1 MSWLGK
7 DSCGAKV
14 ARVRAWCC
22 AGCACFAAVMCLA
35 APQLIRAQDPVHI
48 THAFTN
54 TDAQSL
60 IGLPMGTYKTVVT
73 KQGYLRWSHWNLKNK
88 PLDSPF
94 GFADQL
100 DGELG
105 IDIVDAGGSPA
116 AAPFKVQSQSLY
128 KDRYPFVV
136 TRLGA
141 NGLEM
146 EELAFAATSSQQAV
160 DVVRLECT
168 NSGNSA
174 GAVELKLSGKQS
186 NLPGHVRGSSL
197 VTENGYEIVVVD
209 AGNDQSKQVTFDA
222 ADHGLTLQ
230 IHWNVPAGATATLW
244 LKLPKDAKYSSAA
257 DWAKTPG
264 AALLAGSQNIW
275 ETIWSRGIHFELPE
289 KELDD
294 FFYSSLAY
302 VLILTERDDHG
313 DLWVLDGP
321 TGYVQYWGRGEYFQA
336 RALEVSGHLDTA
348 ENSIEHAFHIQ
359 MSDGEWDGPP
369 IAGWPAWDNM
379 GGNAAA
385 AWDYYLYTRNR
396 EWLAAAYPH
405 LLAAAHWIGDHREE
419 SELDQSDLPA
429 AAKPIHRSIPWSCR
443 PETSPPLL
451 TGEKPY
457 WYGLLPWAYG
467 DSGLP
472 EGHAYAHNFFALYA
486 VKVAWNAAEKLGHPE
501 DAAWLAKE
509 YADYKADILASVA
522 RSVALEKES
531 PPYLP
536 AMPTNPEAPY
546 SQTFVAVYPT
556 QLYLPEDTLITGLL
570 ERVERSEHEGLPT
583 NMAWMGAGGVWP
595 GESMNVA
602 ETYLLRGDVAKTV
615 DLLIAA
621 LNYSYTT
628 NVWKEEIRV
637 DKTQPRSCVGE
648 KKGENQ
654 EGTGDMPEAWGN
666 ANLVNLLRDML
677 LQERD
682 DGLEVMA
689 GVPANWI
696 EVGQQ
701 IALQNTPVTLGGSA
715 SFRLRYESAGKMVLS
730 ISSSARPALV
740 TIHFPIDLQTH
751 TITGV
756 LVNGKPVEQAS
767 AAQAIVKLTDMQS
780 PTTVEVDF
788 H

>member
-1 MSWLGK
+1 MSWFDK
-7 DSCGAKV
+7 DSCSPNMARG
-14 ARVRAWCC
+14 RVRHWA
-22 AGCACFAAVMCLA
+22 ACACFAAVVCLA
-35 APQLIRAQDPVHI
+35 APELIRAQDPVHI
-48 THAFTN
+48 THAFAN

-60 IGLPMGTYKTVVT
+60 IGLPMGTSKTVVT

-105 IDIVDAGGSPA
+105 IDVGDAGASPA
-116 AAPFKVQSQSLY
+116 ATPFKVQSQSLY

-136 TRLGA
+136 TRLSA
-141 NGLEM
+141 NGLQM
-146 EELAFAATSSQQAV
+146 EELAFAASSGQQAV
-160 DVVRLECT
+160 DVVRVECI

-174 GAVELKLSGKQS
+174 GVVELKLSGKQS
-186 NLPGHVRGSSL
+186 NLPGHVMNNSL
-197 VTENGYEIVVVD
+197 VTENGYEIVTVD
-209 AGNDQSKQVTFDA
+209 AGSDQSKQVMFDA
-222 ADHGLTLQ
+222 ANHGLTLQ
-230 IHWNVPAGATATLW
+230 IHWNIPAGTTATLW
-244 LKLPKDAKYSSAA
+244 LKLPKDAHDSTTAE
-257 DWAKTPG
+257 WATASG
-264 AALLAGSQNIW
+264 RALLTQAQNLW
-275 ETIWSRGIHFELPE
+275 NTIWSRGIQFELPE

-348 ENSIEHAFHIQ
+348 EDSIEHAFHIQ
-359 MSDGEWDGPP
+359 MNDGEWDGPP

-385 AWDYYLYTRNR
+385 VWDYYLYTRNR
-396 EWLAAAYPH
+396 QWLAQAYPH

-429 AAKPIHRSIPWSCR
+429 ASKPINRSIPWSCR

-451 TGEKPY
+451 PGEKPY

-486 VKVAWNAAEKLGHPE
+486 VKVAWSAAEKLGHQE

-509 YADYKADILASVA
+509 YADYKADILASVG
-522 RSVALEKES
+522 RSVGLEKEA
-531 PPYLP
+531 PAYLP

-546 SQTFVAVYPT
+546 SQTFVGVYPT
-556 QLYLPEDTLITGLL
+556 QLYSADDPLITGLL
-570 ERVERSEHEGLPT
+570 VRMERGEQHGLPT

-602 ETYLLRGDVAKTV
+602 ETYLLRGDVTKTV

-677 LQERD
+677 LQERND
-682 DGLEVMA
+682 DLVVMA
-689 GVPANWI
+689 GVPPNWI
-696 EVGQQ
+696 QVGQE
-701 IALQNTPVTLGGSA
+701 IALQNAPVTLGGSVT
-715 SFRLRYESAGKMVLS
+715 FWLRYESAGKMVLKISAS
-730 ISSSARPALV
+730 IEPSSV
-740 TIHFPIDLQTH
+740 TIHFPIDAQTQ
-751 TITGV
+751 TVTAV
-756 LVNGKPVEQAS
+756 LINGKSVDQAT
-767 AAQAIVKLTDMQS
+767 AAQGLVKLTALQS

-788 H
+788 R